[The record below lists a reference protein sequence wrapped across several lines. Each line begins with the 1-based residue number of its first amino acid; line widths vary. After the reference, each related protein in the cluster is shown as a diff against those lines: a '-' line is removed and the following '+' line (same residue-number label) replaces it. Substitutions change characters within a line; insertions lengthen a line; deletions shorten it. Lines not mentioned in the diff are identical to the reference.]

1 MWKMKQNSE
10 IPDSLKQAVRS
21 AEIFRISSEG
31 LTEKLADHVV
41 IEQAVTIMIDKV
53 GSFTIMATPSDIK
66 ALAVGFVY
74 SEGMID
80 SIDDIVAVSTKP
92 QLPNVVG
99 IAVHDPTRISIQ
111 RNMIVASSCGMCGTR
126 NIDKMLSEMPVCGL
140 SLEVSSNLLIEVA
153 ERLRSMQQIFQMT
166 GGSHAAGIFTSSGE
180 IISFAEDLG
189 RHSALD
195 KAIGKC
201 LLGRLPMK
209 GCAVALSGRV
219 SLEMVTKA
227 ARAGIELIAAV
238 SAPSS
243 FAIEAAERWNITLC
257 GFVRPGKTNVY
268 THPKRIRNLQKDN

>member
-1 MWKMKQNSE
+1 MKQNSE
-10 IPDSLKQAVRS
+10 IPDSLKQAVHS
-21 AEIFRISSEG
+21 AEIFRIS
-31 LTEKLADHVV
+31 TEDVAGKVADNVV
-41 IEQAVTIMIDKV
+41 IEQPVTIMIDKV

-80 SIDDIVAVSTKP
+80 SIENVVAVSIKP

-99 IAVHDPTRISIQ
+99 IAVHDPTQIAVR

-126 NIDKMLSEMPVCGL
+126 NIDKMLSEMPVCGR
-140 SLEVSSNLLIEVA
+140 SLKVSSDLLIEVT
-153 ERLRSMQQIFQMT
+153 EQLRSMQQIFRMT
-166 GGSHAAGIFTSSGE
+166 GGSHAAGIFDSSGK

-189 RHSALD
+189 RHSAFD

-201 LLGRLPMK
+201 LMAKQSMK
-209 GCAVALSGRV
+209 GNAAVLSGRV

-238 SAPSS
+238 SAASS

-257 GFVRPGKTNVY
+257 GFVRPGKINIY
-268 THPKRIRNLQKDN
+268 THPERICNLPKDN